1 MSTEP
6 SPLERLPERANS
18 NGVSVAAS
26 ELSLRGEIAPNAA
39 NSIEVDHIVK
49 KYGDFTAVDDVS
61 FSVKEGEI
69 FGLLGPNGAGKS
81 TLIRMMTTLIPI
93 TAGAARIGG
102 HDVSREPDAARR
114 TIGVIPQALTSDM
127 DLTVEENMSIYAKLY
142 DVPPK
147 RRKEAIDELLETVDL
162 TKWRG
167 AQTKTLSGGMRRR
180 LEIARG
186 LVHSP
191 KIFFLDEPTTGLDPV
206 SRVAVWEMLTNI
218 KAKRKLTV
226 LITTHYMDE
235 ADRLCNRIAIVD
247 HGKLVALDTP
257 EALKATVPG
266 STVIEVQFENPPADW
281 EERLRHL
288 PAVTSVQ
295 NESAGMFRV
304 LTANGS
310 GTTTDLVETAVVS
323 KVVMKTLT
331 VQNTTL
337 DDIFVHYTGRQLRD
351 ELVKAY
357 SFVMPPRPG
366 Q

>member
-1 MSTEP
+1 MNEKKQPGQMS
-6 SPLERLPERANS
+6 S
-18 NGVSVAAS
+18 NGVSVASS
-26 ELSLRGEIAPNAA
+26 ELSMRGEIADNAA
-39 NSIEVDHIVK
+39 NAIEVSHIVK

-93 TAGAARIGG
+93 TAGSARVAG
-102 HDVSREPDAARR
+102 HDVSREPDSARR

-147 RRKEAIDELLETVDL
+147 LRKESIDELLETVDL
-162 TKWRG
+162 TKWRA

-281 EERLRHL
+281 EERLRHM
-288 PAVTSVQ
+288 PSVTSVQ

-310 GTTTDLVETAVVS
+310 GTTTDLVEMAVVS
-323 KVVMKTLT
+323 KVVVKTLT

-337 DDIFVHYTGRQLRD
+337 DDVFVHYTGRQLRD